1 MVEGTVTEWKGAKEC
16 ETRSIISLFPS
27 TSVLHVLEEN
37 GRQSNLVILRG
48 QCEEGFK
55 LRQYL
60 VRKEGKEEAREGGKG
75 YWREG
80 EREQGGMNG
89 GRGRGSMK
97 GPHIIM

>member
-60 VRKEGKEEAREGGKG
+60 VRKEGKEEVR
-75 YWREG
+75 
-80 EREQGGMNG
+80 EREERVIG
-89 GRGRGSMK
+89 GRENGNKEG
-97 GPHIIM
+97 